1 MGCAGREAQEISYLW
16 RDSQEALMAG
26 DDAGAKSAYAEAEKC
41 SAELLARFRK
51 SKEAG
56 GELDA
61 AKKYIYVQWNKNRT
75 LTGNEPVRVLFL

>member
-1 MGCAGREAQEISYLW
+1 MLG
-16 RDSQEALMAG
+16 
-26 DDAGAKSAYAEAEKC
+26 GAVGG
-41 SAELLARFRK
+41 FRK

-75 LTGNEPVRVLFL
+75 LTGNEPVGSYFIA